1 MEQEKR
7 NPVSGRLRDFAKDQ
21 RSLATRAEALFRSQV
36 RAGRLSGHKF
46 KRQVPV
52 TPSIVDCLCPAARLI
67 VELDGEPHETAERR
81 ERDAA
86 RDAWLRSQT
95 FEIIRFITNDAFL
108 GNPQRALDTVLAAI
122 EQRFAMPPPN
132 PERPIR

>member
-7 NPVSGRLRDFAKDQ
+7 NPVSGRLRNFAKDQ
-21 RSLATRAEALFRSQV
+21 RSLSTRAEALFWSQV

-46 KRQVPV
+46 KRQVPI
-52 TPSIVDCLCPAARLI
+52 TPYIVDFLCPSARLI

-81 ERDAA
+81 RRDAT
-86 RDAWLRSQT
+86 RDTWLRSQT
-95 FEIIRFITNDAFL
+95 FEIMRFTNDAFL
-108 GNPQRALDTVLAAI
+108 GNPQRALDTVLAAV
-122 EQRFAMPPPN
+122 EQRFAMLPPN

>member
-21 RSLATRAEALFRSQV
+21 RSLSTRAEALFWSQV

-46 KRQVPV
+46 KRQVPI
-52 TPSIVDCLCPAARLI
+52 TPYIVDFLCPSARLI

-86 RDAWLRSQT
+86 RDAWLRGQD
-95 FEIIRFITNDAFL
+95 FEIMRFTNEAFL
-108 GNPQRALDTVLAAI
+108 GNPQRGLDAVLAAI
-122 EQRFAMPPPN
+122 ARRTLTPPPTTD
-132 PERPIR
+132 RIA

>member
-21 RSLATRAEALFRSQV
+21 RSLATRAEALFWSQV
-36 RAGRLSGHKF
+36 RADRLSGHKF
-46 KRQVPV
+46 KRQVPI
-52 TPSIVDCLCPAARLI
+52 TPYIVDFLCPSARLI

-81 ERDAA
+81 ERDAR
-86 RDAWLRSQT
+86 RDAWLHAQS
-95 FEIIRFITNDAFL
+95 FAIMRFTNEAFL

-122 EQRFAMPPPN
+122 EQRSAMPPPN
-132 PERPIR
+132 PERSIR